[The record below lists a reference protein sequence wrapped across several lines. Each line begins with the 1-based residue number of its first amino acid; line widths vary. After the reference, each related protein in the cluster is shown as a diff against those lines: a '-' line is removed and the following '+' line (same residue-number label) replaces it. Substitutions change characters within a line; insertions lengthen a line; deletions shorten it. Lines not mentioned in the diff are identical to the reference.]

1 MATYL
6 DRQQKAL
13 MMAPPR
19 EELKR
24 TMSHEAGHAAISV
37 RLGLRF
43 HPIII
48 HDIGMYDG
56 SVEPDLSGED
66 SENKSR
72 VDEIA
77 RKQLIVAYAG
87 AEAQRMLHPDQPESE
102 IAASAHDDY
111 CKIRKIAE
119 EFKLSSADL
128 EHAKREAALL
138 VEQLRDVIQA
148 LAEVLWRNRHLSYAE
163 AKEICEGD

>member
-1 MATYL
+1 MATPL
-6 DRQQKAL
+6 
-13 MMAPPR
+13 

-43 HPIII
+43 HPITI
-48 HDIGMYDG
+48 HEVGMYDG

-66 SENKSR
+66 SENKSK

-77 RKQLIVAYAG
+77 RKQVIVAYAG

-102 IAASAHDDY
+102 IAAGAHDDY
-111 CKIRKIAE
+111 CKIRNIAKE
-119 EFKLSSADL
+119 CKLSSADL
-128 EHAKREAALL
+128 EHAKQEAALL
-138 VEQLRDVIQA
+138 VEQRRDEIQA
-148 LAEVLWRNRHLSYAE
+148 IAEVLWRNRSLTYAE
-163 AKEICEGD
+163 AKEICGARLK